1 MYPDASYAAPL
12 LNEAEFNA
20 YVGQEA
26 ASAPTPRSAALG
38 WRHLA
43 TVVVLLLTL
52 PVFVVAAL
60 ASLPVLLVMGSSE
73 GLRRWLPAL
82 RR

>member
-1 MYPDASYAAPL
+1 MYPDASYAATL

-20 YVGQEA
+20 YVGQEVA
-26 ASAPTPRSAALG
+26 TAPAPRSAGLG

-43 TVVVLLLTL
+43 TVLLLLLTL
-52 PVFVVAAL
+52 PVLAVAAL

-73 GLRRWLPAL
+73 GLRRWLPAQ